1 MHTAARRLHDVHETH
16 DRGVVTI
23 HPTQGDVY
31 AASAFD
37 LLGMQFAALAHGLGL
52 FLVGALTLNAPDIG
66 DGLAFGQEVHEI
78 LDTTGVQEF
87 DRTRMGRL
95 FAKSA
100 INHFSGG

>member
-1 MHTAARRLHDVHETH
+1 
-16 DRGVVTI
+16 
-23 HPTQGDVY
+23 
-31 AASAFD
+31 
-37 LLGMQFAALAHGLGL
+37 MQFAALAHGLGL

-78 LDTTGVQEF
+78 LDATGVQEF

-100 INHFSGG
+100 INHFKWGVFAGE

>member
-1 MHTAARRLHDVHETH
+1 
-16 DRGVVTI
+16 
-23 HPTQGDVY
+23 
-31 AASAFD
+31 
-37 LLGMQFAALAHGLGL
+37 MQFAALAHGLGL

-78 LDTTGVQEF
+78 LDATGVQEF

-95 FAKSA
+95 FTKSA